1 MLKMFSVCPAKSSA
15 KAAPAIDRGRIVST
29 VTGCRN
35 ELNCFELVEEAWD
48 APPPPPPEPV
58 VPRNARRRL
67 AVVPES

>member
-1 MLKMFSVCPAKSSA
+1 MPYDHGV
-15 KAAPAIDRGRIVST
+15 
-29 VTGCRN
+29 
-35 ELNCFELVEEAWD
+35 FELVEEAWD